1 MSVLNSSV
9 IRLIP
14 LRHSSRKLQILLQLE
29 HREHDWAVGSP
40 SAAYSECPRIRFSHG
55 DRLFRLIF
63 LSSWSRISND
73 QSDTSFPINYPITI
87 MPFDAMHSELMTD
100 VIGDTTQYNLL
111 LLVATLGR
119 LNLPSNMLK
128 RLSAR
133 EDFTDYWQVVIFIL
147 YVYNVILLFL

>member
-1 MSVLNSSV
+1 
-9 IRLIP
+9 
-14 LRHSSRKLQILLQLE
+14 
-29 HREHDWAVGSP
+29 
-40 SAAYSECPRIRFSHG
+40 
-55 DRLFRLIF
+55 
-63 LSSWSRISND
+63 
-73 QSDTSFPINYPITI
+73 